1 MVICQMKKGIAF
13 ILFTVVLFL
22 CPAYGFLSGPI
33 AGRTGGPDDIC
44 GERSCNNPPVCHG
57 SFSIN
62 SGKAAFFITTP
73 PNYVLGETIE
83 VTVSFS
89 NPGSNMHGF
98 QLTALDASNKRVG
111 AFQSKDNTTQT
122 EAYFDE
128 YAAHTTIGTAMTS
141 WTVQW
146 TAPLTNVTDAVTFYA
161 SGNEADGGGTP
172 ENDAIYTAVALITK
186 STPTVTEDECKA
198 KRIQLSQDALALQK
212 GESGELVVTV
222 TGENGCPAEG
232 VSITT
237 TIKKGRKRI
246 SLSPESGITD
256 ENGQIAFTITAKEK
270 TGNAKVVFKTGKLKE
285 KLTVKVTAE

>member
-1 MVICQMKKGIAF
+1 MI
-13 ILFTVVLFL
+13 FL
-22 CPAYGFLSGPI
+22 LWNPAYGFLSGPI

-146 TAPLTNVTDAVTFYA
+146 TAPLVNVTEPVTFYA
-161 SGNEADGGGTP
+161 AGNGADGGGTP
-172 ENDAIYTAVALITK
+172 ENDYIYTAAALIIQP
-186 STPTVTEDECKA
+186 TPTPAMTEDECEA
-198 KRIQLSQDALALQK
+198 ESIQLSQNSLELQK
-212 GESGELVVTV
+212 GESREIVVTV
-222 TGENGCPAEG
+222 KGKNDCVAEY
-232 VSITT
+232 VTVT
-237 TIKKGRKRI
+237 ATIKKGRKRI